1 MDKIK
6 VAILGATG
14 AVGQRFVQLLEGH
27 PWFEVHELVGSDR
40 SAGKTYGEAAR
51 WVLDAAPPAT
61 VRNKTV
67 LPLDAEL
74 ESPLVFSA
82 LPKEPAVEREPA
94 LAAAGHIVSTNASA
108 HRMAED
114 VPLLLPEV
122 NYDHVRLI
130 DVQRQKRGWT
140 GALIANSNCTAMPVV
155 MALAPLR
162 KFGVEKVHIVSMQA
176 VSGAGYPG
184 VPSLDM
190 IDNVIPYVPSDEEKL
205 ETESLK
211 MLGALEDDEIAMYP
225 AIIGASCNRV
235 PVVDGHVVIVS
246 VGLREQPSMSDV
258 IETWEGWRAE
268 SIVAGLP
275 SAPEQPL
282 YYLREVDRPQP
293 RRDRAAGNGM
303 STSIGRLRACPLL
316 GYKFVALSHNTIR
329 GAAGCAILNA
339 ELLVK
344 TGYLGAPVAAL
355 NGQLGA

>member
-1 MDKIK
+1 

-51 WVLDAAPPAT
+51 WVLDAAPPPS
-61 VRNKTV
+61 VRGKTV

-108 HRMAED
+108 HRMADD

-130 DVQRQKRGWT
+130 DIQRHKRGWT

-162 KFGVEKVHIVSMQA
+162 KFGVEKIHVVSMQA

-211 MLGALEDDEIAMYP
+211 MLGALEDDEITMYP
-225 AIIGASCNRV
+225 AAIGASCNRV

-246 VGLREQPSMSDV
+246 VGLREQPSMRDV
-258 IETWEGWRAE
+258 IDTWEAWRAD
-268 SIVAGLP
+268 SVVADLP

-282 YYLREVDRPQP
+282 FYLPEIDRPQP

-303 STSIGRLRACPLL
+303 STSIGRLRECPLL

-344 TGYLGAPVAAL
+344 TGYLGSSVAML
-355 NGQLGA
+355 NGQVTA